1 MGGIQM
7 KNISLKFDS
16 KAIIKLLG
24 VQLYD
29 TPMAM
34 LRENVQNGFDAV
46 KERQEKDKGYNNPS
60 VKITISDKKVIV
72 ADNGIGMNQENLE
85 QNFWTAGK
93 SGKNNEESRKAGVV
107 GHFGIGALANFGVC
121 FSLDVDTRKI
131 GEDKRYHSHAESEKL
146 DGEQI
151 TIDETPD
158 ESNNYGT
165 TITAILDDDHHFTI
179 EDAKNYLKPFVQY
192 VDIPVYLNDDLISQ
206 QPKGISNTPNDV
218 YDLSGK
224 YKNGYT
230 TFTYRIVFQKYHP
243 INPQLEITDINLYGE
258 NEPGMLYLTKLRPN
272 LFGLNNGFGL
282 ANLNVYSQFGFGGFA
297 DFSFLE
303 PTAGREAISKIC
315 TEKVQALINMVEV
328 FWAKTI
334 AEYTLADDYRD
345 FLVYV
350 NSHFSKSLAK
360 NIRIAADGT
369 GASDIALGEIKPEDG
384 GGYYKGQDTKIL
396 ESYKTAGNPV
406 YRVSQENPRRRIQLQ
421 YLNQIGIK
429 ELDDSVQILHEY
441 SKRELASDEFMFL
454 AEIKRVIEDDY
465 ILENFDVR
473 LADISHGVQI
483 MVKKDE
489 GFDFV
494 IYITKKCGEV
504 DQICKIYKEN
514 YLLFTPIVKDYVRT
528 ALYRQF
534 ADYIPKNKQDRAAYI
549 DAAYQKRKEELI
561 IRETDVSDDENLFKQ
576 FQNGEITTNQFLERV
591 KRIHREKQEQVVSEG
606 QVERVENVVKTAALV
621 VEQPTSSASVRNEQE
636 DMAQPPILELDNST
650 TKKLLRTENSTP
662 VLHYH
667 RLFISL
673 STNMDRDFRSFFM
686 LPHTTKV
693 IWSTHRII
701 YIFTEYTGMVSLYYE
716 MELKKK
722 LSKEQTGGKSLVS
735 TTIITKKKI
744 FVPVPEEIMSY
755 FDFRKE
761 QELIFYV
768 HFDKVNG

>member
-1 MGGIQM
+1 M

-46 KERQEKDKGYNNPS
+46 KERQKNDKEYKNPC
-60 VKITISDKKVIV
+60 VRITITDHKVIV

-121 FSLDVDTRKI
+121 SSLDVDTRKR
-131 GEDKRYHSHAESEKL
+131 GSNMRYHSHAESEKL

-165 TITAILDDDHHFTI
+165 TITAILDDEHNFVID
-179 EDAKNYLKPFVQY
+179 DAKNYLKPFVQY

-206 QPKGISNTPNDV
+206 QPKGITNVPSDA
-218 YDLSGK
+218 YEIIDQHESG
-224 YKNGYT
+224 YA
-230 TFTYRIVFQKYHP
+230 TFNYRIIFQKYHP
-243 INPQLEITDINLYGE
+243 INPQLEITNIKLYGE
-258 NEPGMLYLTKLRPN
+258 NEPGMLYLTKLKPN
-272 LFGLNNGFGL
+272 LFGLNHGFGL

-297 DFSFLE
+297 NFSFLE

-315 TEKVQALINMVEV
+315 TERVQALLNMVEV
-328 FWAKTI
+328 FWAETI

-350 NSHFSKSLAK
+350 NSHFSKALAK

-465 ILENFDVR
+465 ILENFEVR

-494 IYITKKCGEV
+494 IYITRKCGEV
-504 DQICKIYKEN
+504 EQICKIYKEN
-514 YLLFTPIVKDYVRT
+514 YLLFTPMVKDYVRT

-606 QVERVENVVKTAALV
+606 QVDRVENVVKTAAV
-621 VEQPTSSASVRNEQE
+621 VAVEQPTSSASVRNEQE

-662 VLHYH
+662 ILHYH

-701 YIFTEYTGMVSLYYE
+701 YIFTEYTGKLSLYYE

-722 LSKEQTGGKSLVS
+722 LSNEQTGGRSLVS

>member
-1 MGGIQM
+1 M

-121 FSLDVDTRKI
+121 SSLDVETRKI
-131 GEDKRYHSHAESEKL
+131 GSNVRYHSHAESEKL

-151 TIDETPD
+151 TIEEQSD
-158 ESNNYGT
+158 ESDQFGT
-165 TITAILDDDHHFTI
+165 TITALLDDEHYFTI
-179 EDAKNYLKPFVQY
+179 EDAKNYLSPFVQY
-192 VDIPVYLNDDLISQ
+192 VDIPVLLNDELISQ
-206 QPKGISNTPNDV
+206 QPKGIENTPNDA
-218 YDLSGK
+218 YDISGR
-224 YKNGYT
+224 YENGYT
-230 TFTYRIVFQKYHP
+230 TFNYHVVFQKYHP
-243 INPQLEITDINLYGE
+243 INPQIEITDIKLYGQH
-258 NEPGMLYLTKLRPN
+258 EPGMLYLTKSKAN

-297 DFSFLE
+297 NFSFLE
-303 PTAGREAISKIC
+303 PTAGREAIAKTC
-315 TEKVQALINMVEV
+315 TERVQALLNMVEV
-328 FWAKTI
+328 FWAETI
-334 AEYTLADDYRD
+334 AEYALADDYRD

-483 MVKKDE
+483 LVKKE
-489 GFDFV
+489 GNFDFV
-494 IYITKKCGEV
+494 IFISQQCGEV
-504 DQICKIYKEN
+504 EQICKIYREK

-534 ADYIPKNKQDRAAYI
+534 AEYIPKNKQDRAAYI
-549 DAAYQKRKEELI
+549 DAAYQRRKEELI
-561 IRETDVSDDENLFKQ
+561 IRETDVSDDEILFQQ
-576 FQNGEITTNQFLERV
+576 FQKGEITTNQFLDRV
-591 KRIHREKQEQVVSEG
+591 RKIHREKQEQAVSQG
-606 QVERVENVVKTAALV
+606 SVGRVENVVKTAALV